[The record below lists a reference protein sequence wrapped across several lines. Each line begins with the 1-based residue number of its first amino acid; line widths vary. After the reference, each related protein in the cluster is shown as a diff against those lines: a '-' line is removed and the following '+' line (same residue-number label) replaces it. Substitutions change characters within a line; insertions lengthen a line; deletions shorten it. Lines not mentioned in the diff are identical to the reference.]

1 MILEIQGIF
10 FSYRSIPVLKDI
22 TFSIKEG
29 EMVGILGNNGAG
41 KSTLIKCINRI
52 LSPQKGVIYLNK
64 KDIRSIKRKEIAK
77 LVGYVAQKYDYSNLT
92 VFDVILLGRRPHIEW
107 DATEKD
113 LQIVEGIIRELKLE
127 KIALRSVSE
136 ISGGELQKV
145 IIGRALAQEPRVLLL
160 DEPTNNL
167 DLKNQIEV
175 LQIIRDYVKNKNIS
189 ALVVLHD
196 INLALRFCDKF
207 IFLKDNT
214 IYAQGTMDVINENI
228 IEEVYEVKVVINKI
242 NDIPIVVPLTVYS

>member
-1 MILEIQGIF
+1 MILEIQGIY
-10 FSYRSIPVLKDI
+10 FSYKSIPVLKDI

-41 KSTLIKCINRI
+41 KSTLIKCINKI

-64 KDIRSIKRKEIAK
+64 KDMRNIKRKEIAK

-107 DATEKD
+107 DATDKD
-113 LQIVEGIIRELKLE
+113 LKIVERIIRELKLE

-175 LQIIRDYVKNKNIS
+175 LQIIRDYVKSKNIS

-228 IEEVYEVKVVINKI
+228 IEEVYGVKVVINKI